1 MNIGAKIRLLRK
13 EKRVTQEELAEY
25 YLTKI
30 PALHFF
36 FYEIAAAVKAGQER
50 LENVQKAEDLCI
62 DKLICMLAFRKT
74 EAKDDGAKAEIDRQ
88 ARAMLT
94 FFKSCPIYQDIAE
107 TMERLWET
115 DAIMGIYQ

>member
-36 FYEIAAAVKAGQER
+36 FYEIAAAVKAGQ
-50 LENVQKAEDLCI
+50 
-62 DKLICMLAFRKT
+62 
-74 EAKDDGAKAEIDRQ
+74 GA
-88 ARAMLT
+88 
-94 FFKSCPIYQDIAE
+94 P
-107 TMERLWET
+107 
-115 DAIMGIYQ
+115 

>member
-36 FYEIAAAVKAGQER
+36 FYEIAAAVKAGPER
-50 LENVQKAEDLCI
+50 LENVKKDAGLLASFCI
-62 DKLICMLAFRKT
+62 YNYKLL
-74 EAKDDGAKAEIDRQ
+74 
-88 ARAMLT
+88 
-94 FFKSCPIYQDIAE
+94 
-107 TMERLWET
+107 
-115 DAIMGIYQ
+115 